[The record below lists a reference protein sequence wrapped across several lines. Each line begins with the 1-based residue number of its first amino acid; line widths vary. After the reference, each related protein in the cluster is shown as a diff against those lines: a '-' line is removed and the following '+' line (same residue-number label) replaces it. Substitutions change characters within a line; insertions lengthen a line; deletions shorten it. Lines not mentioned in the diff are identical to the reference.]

1 MYAEEPASR
10 LHAHRQQRPGGRP
23 HGQAG
28 TEAPAPER
36 RGLQTA
42 EPADAPDH
50 HSQGRSS
57 SSSATI
63 TARATAST
71 TATSTTTTPATST
84 VTTSTAI
91 ITTTTSTF
99 YYYDYCHFYNIYS
112 MLVYYPCYC

>member
-50 HSQGRSS
+50 HSQGRY
-57 SSSATI
+57 
-63 TARATAST
+63 RANT
-71 TATSTTTTPATST
+71 TATFNTTTPTTT
-84 VTTSTAI
+84 VTTSTDI
-91 ITTTTSTF
+91 ITTATSTF
-99 YYYDYCHFYNIYS
+99 YYYDYYHFYNIYS
-112 MLVYYPCYC
+112 ILVYYPCYC